1 MPAPLPIFSSL
12 DLLDHRP
19 HPRGPAANMAADEAL
34 LLSVSRPTLRVYSWS
49 EPAVSFGYFIPLA
62 DARIVAGPSQPV
74 VRRWTGGGIVSH
86 GTDFT
91 WSLIVPRSHPAATLN
106 PPLSYASF
114 HQALAAALL
123 SSGIAVTQVPQNAPA
138 PSSGQCLDLPAPGD
152 LLTPNGRKIAGAGQ
166 RRSRHGLLHQGTL
179 HGVPLPHDFPSRL
192 AAALASECRT
202 FPADDFPAALCAE
215 LTARYQSPDWLEKR

>member
-1 MPAPLPIFSSL
+1 
-12 DLLDHRP
+12 
-19 HPRGPAANMAADEAL
+19 MAADEAL
-34 LLSVSRPTLRVYSWS
+34 LLSVTRPTLRVYSWS

-91 WSLIVPRSHPAATLN
+91 WSLIVPRSHPAASLN

-114 HQALAAALL
+114 HKALAAALL
-123 SSGIAVTQVPQNAPA
+123 SAGIAVTQVPPDAPA

-152 LLTPNGRKIAGAGQ
+152 LLTPDGRKIAGAGQ

-179 HGVPLPHDFPSRL
+179 HGVPLPHNFPSRL
-192 AAALASECRT
+192 AAALASEYRT
-202 FPADDFPAALCAE
+202 VPADDFPVALCAD

>member
-34 LLSVSRPTLRVYSWS
+34 LLSVTHPTLRVYTWS

-86 GTDFT
+86 GSDFT
-91 WSLIVPRSHPAATLN
+91 WSLIVPRSHPAASLN

-114 HQALAAALL
+114 HKALAAALL
-123 SSGIAVTQVPQNAPA
+123 SSGIPVTQVPPDAPA

-192 AAALASECRT
+192 AAALASEYHT
-202 FPADDFPAALCAE
+202 FPADDFPVALCAD
-215 LTARYQSPDWLEKR
+215 LTVRYQSPDWLEKR